1 MISSIS
7 GVIKSTTLNSVVVE
21 VSGVGILLQIP
32 NRISSNLTI
41 GSSANFFT
49 YLVVREDSLNLYGF
63 TELVDRDF
71 FELLLSV
78 TGIGPKVAQSILS
91 GSESKLIASAIA
103 SSNLKTLE
111 SFPGL
116 GKKGAQRLVLELKD
130 KVSAFLSSNKST
142 PNLSISNQ
150 VENALQGL
158 GYSAKDAANMVS
170 QVLEDKE
177 NQALSSAEI
186 LKLALKRVGKN

>member
-7 GVIKSTTLNSVVVE
+7 GTVKSTSLNSIVVE
-21 VSGVGILLQIP
+21 VGGVGILVQVPIRVAASMQVGKLV
-32 NRISSNLTI
+32 
-41 GSSANFFT
+41 NFHT
-49 YLVVREDSLNLYGF
+49 YLIVREDALTLYGF

-91 GSESKLIASAIA
+91 ASEASAIA
-103 SSNLKTLE
+103 SAIVSANLKSLE
-111 SFPGL
+111 AVPGL

-130 KVSAFLSSNKST
+130 KAANFVSGTSNAK
-142 PNLSISNQ
+142 LSITNQ

-158 GYSAKDAANMVS
+158 GYSVKESAAMIS
-170 QVLEDKE
+170 QI
-177 NQALSSAEI
+177 SSTTKIESMSAAEI
-186 LKLALKRVGKN
+186 LKLALKSGGKK

>member
-7 GVIKSTTLNSVVVE
+7 GTVKSTSLNSIVVE
-21 VSGVGILLQIP
+21 VGGVGILVQVPIRVATSMQVGKLV
-32 NRISSNLTI
+32 S
-41 GSSANFFT
+41 FHT
-49 YLVVREDSLNLYGF
+49 YLIVREDALTLYGF

-91 GSESKLIASAIA
+91 ASEASAIA
-103 SSNLKTLE
+103 SAIVSANLKSLE
-111 SFPGL
+111 AVPGL

-130 KVSAFLSSNKST
+130 KAANFVSGTSNAK
-142 PNLSISNQ
+142 LSITNQ

-158 GYSAKDAANMVS
+158 GYTAKESSAMIS
-170 QVLEDKE
+170 QISSIQKIEDMS
-177 NQALSSAEI
+177 AAEI
-186 LKLALKRVGKN
+186 LKLALKSGGKK